1 MSAANPVPKE
11 SSSSSIDVAS
21 KIEIQIETGIVRC
34 IENAMSVHYTPK
46 TEELVQNEQ
55 LVAVV
60 DKLKKEN
67 EEAYQLSDSSEVSK
81 SKNECRE
88 AEAEL

>member
-1 MSAANPVPKE
+1 M
-11 SSSSSIDVAS
+11 
-21 KIEIQIETGIVRC
+21 RC
-34 IENAMSVHYTPK
+34 PFTTLQR

-81 SKNECRE
+81 S
-88 AEAEL
+88 